1 MVCQCMENVICIHT
15 YVQHACAVG
24 KNNFTFNIGPTIVSA
39 CVYQADDGLFKLNV
53 QWEVCINK

>member
-1 MVCQCMENVICIHT
+1 MENVIYIHT